1 MNATYQ
7 LIPLADARSGMVLAD
22 VVRDERGNILLS
34 QGMVLTDA
42 LLAALARHDID
53 AVAIL
58 AAEQD
63 RQAPVDAEAVQARL
77 DHLFRNNERD
87 DHQDWATGI
96 LRRYI
101 EDYRLQHDLE
111 REREVQP

>member
-1 MNATYQ
+1 MSATYQ
-7 LIPLADARSGMVLAD
+7 LVPLAEARPGMVLAD

-34 QGMVLTDA
+34 QGMVLTES
-42 LLAALARHDID
+42 LLAGLARHDIGTL
-53 AVAIL
+53 AIL
-58 AAEQD
+58 AAVQETTP
-63 RQAPVDAEAVQARL
+63 PVDADAVQARL

-101 EDYRLQHDLE
+101 EDYRLQ
-111 REREVQP
+111 RELQREVPL